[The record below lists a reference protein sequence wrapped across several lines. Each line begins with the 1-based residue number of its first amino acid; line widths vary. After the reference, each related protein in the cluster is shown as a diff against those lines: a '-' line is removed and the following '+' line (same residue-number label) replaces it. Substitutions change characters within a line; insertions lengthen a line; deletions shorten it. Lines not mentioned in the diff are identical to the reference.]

1 MTLLEHPKARFD
13 YEILETFE
21 AGLEL
26 TGYEVKTL
34 RKHQGSL
41 LGAYVV
47 VRGGE
52 AFLVGATIPPY
63 QQNNT
68 PKEYDATRPRRLLL
82 SKKELGT
89 LANTE
94 STKGLTLVPVSVYNK
109 GRVLKLSVAIAR
121 GKKKF
126 DKRETIK
133 KRETDRDIRRTLKN
147 DLST

>member
-1 MTLLEHPKARFD
+1 MALIQHPKATFD

-21 AGLEL
+21 AGIEL
-26 TGYEVKTL
+26 LGHEVKAL
-34 RKHQGSL
+34 RAHQGSL

-52 AFLVGATIPPY
+52 AYLVGATIPPY

-68 PKEYDATRPRRLLL
+68 AKDYDPTRPRRLLL
-82 SKKELGT
+82 SKKELGI

-94 STKGLTLVPVSVYNK
+94 STKGLTLIPISVYNK
-109 GRVLKLSVAIAR
+109 GRVLKLSVGIGR

-126 DKRETIK
+126 DKRESIK
-133 KRETDRDIRRTLKN
+133 KRETDREVRRTLKN
-147 DLST
+147 Q

>member
-1 MTLLEHPKARFD
+1 MALIEHPKARFD

-26 TGYEVKTL
+26 FGHEVKTL

-52 AFLVGATIPPY
+52 AYLVGASIPPY
-63 QQNNT
+63 QQNNV
-68 PKEYDATRPRRLLL
+68 PKEYDPARPRRLLL
-82 SKKELGT
+82 SKKELGA
-89 LANTE
+89 LSNTE
-94 STKGLTLVPVSVYNK
+94 STKGLTLVPISVYNK
-109 GRVLKLSVAIAR
+109 GRVLKLSLGIAR

-133 KRETDRDIRRTLKN
+133 KRETDREVRRTLKN
-147 DLST
+147 Q